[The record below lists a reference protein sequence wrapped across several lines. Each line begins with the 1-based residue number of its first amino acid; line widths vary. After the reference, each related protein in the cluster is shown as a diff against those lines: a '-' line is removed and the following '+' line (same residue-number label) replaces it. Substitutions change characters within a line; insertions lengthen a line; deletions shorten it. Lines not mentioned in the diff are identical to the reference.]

1 MPDIAQPR
9 SDDCL
14 DAVDDTKAGAAPAK
28 PLRTPT
34 GLSLP
39 TRLLALFLLCLLPV
53 IAAEIYTN
61 IDLRSRRQAELG
73 DLAMR
78 QSELASSDMD
88 SLLGGVAQLLRTIA
102 QFPSVRARDP
112 ACAADL
118 AALQPQLPAYRFV
131 AVLGADGAVLC
142 SSRPI
147 EGGIPGERPS
157 WAADLPSVGAFAVGH
172 YTSTPHGGAFLPITQ
187 SIPAARVDAGS
198 GAAAIV
204 AAVDLGWL
212 DQHLA
217 SLWRSRTPL
226 LPDST
231 VAVTDWDGAILAR
244 YPETPTWLG
253 RILPEAAM
261 KLIGEN
267 SPGVAM
273 LRLPDGRD
281 RLAAYVP
288 ASVPPVGV
296 ATFVFLTGQSVAS
309 RFDISGTHEVELVA
323 GAALLAL
330 VLTLLAG
337 RRFFMRPMER
347 LLEAAKRWRDGDL
360 GARAD
365 VGERGSEFAR
375 LAASFNQMASALEL
389 RDAELRTQAEMLEA
403 QVAAR
408 TRALSNTNNR
418 LQVEIA
424 ERAKTE
430 AALRQAHK
438 LQAVGQLAGGIAHD
452 FNNMLATVLGSL
464 ELMERRIQSNAAGGN
479 SEEDRRQ
486 LALIARASE
495 AVQRGAQLTSRLLA
509 FSRRQ
514 RLTVRPTDLN
524 RLITD
529 LLGLTG
535 STLGRGVRI
544 RADLAADLWPALAD
558 PGQVEAAILNLCLNA
573 RDAMPAGGQLVIGT
587 AHETVPGGP
596 PPIGNTEP
604 SDPAPGDYIRITVS
618 DSGCGMTPEV
628 LARAFEPFFSTK
640 GTGSSGLG
648 LSQVYGLA
656 RQSGGTVR
664 IASLPGEG
672 TTVSLLLRRAPDPVP
687 PPANPMEQPRA
698 RSAPPAPRLR
708 VLIVDDDVAVRR
720 VTVDMLHDLGCE
732 VVEASCAEEA
742 LALLDG
748 AAARF
753 GLLLIDYAMPGMNGI
768 RLARAVR
775 DLGVV
780 APIVLATGYAQLDDP
795 ADTYADLT
803 DAVLSKPFTIT
814 ELQTVLLRP
823 RAGAKPVLEYK

>member
-1 MPDIAQPR
+1 
-9 SDDCL
+9 
-14 DAVDDTKAGAAPAK
+14 
-28 PLRTPT
+28 
-34 GLSLP
+34 
-39 TRLLALFLLCLLPV
+39 
-53 IAAEIYTN
+53 
-61 IDLRSRRQAELG
+61 
-73 DLAMR
+73 
-78 QSELASSDMD
+78 MD
-88 SLLGGVAQLLRTIA
+88 SLLGGAAQLLRTIA

-118 AALQPQLPAYRFV
+118 AALQPQLPAYRFI
-131 AVLGADGAVLC
+131 AVLGADGSVLC

-157 WAADLPSVGAFAVGH
+157 WAVDLPSIGLASAGTFAVGH
-172 YTSTPHGGAFLPITQ
+172 YTSAPHGGAFLPITQ
-187 SIPAARVDAGS
+187 SIPAARAGAGS

-204 AAVDLGWL
+204 AAVDLDWL
-212 DQHLA
+212 DRHLA

-226 LPDST
+226 LPGGT
-231 VAVTDWDGAILAR
+231 VAVTDWDGTILAR
-244 YPETPTWLG
+244 YPQDPTWLG
-253 RILPEAAM
+253 RMLPDAAL
-261 KLIGEN
+261 KLVGES

-273 LRLPDGRD
+273 LHLPGGED
-281 RLAAYVP
+281 RLVAYVP
-288 ASVPPVGV
+288 ATVPPVGV
-296 ATFVFLTGQSVAS
+296 ATFVFVAGQSVAS
-309 RFDISGTHEVELVA
+309 RFDISGTREIALVA
-323 GAALLAL
+323 GAALLAF

-337 RRFFMRPMER
+337 RRFFVQPMER
-347 LLEAAKRWRDGDL
+347 LLEAAQLWRDGDL

-403 QVAAR
+403 RVVAR
-408 TRALSNTNNR
+408 TRALSDTNNR

-464 ELMERRIQSNAAGGN
+464 ELMERRIQSNAAGGKAD
-479 SEEDRRQ
+479 EDQRQ

-495 AVQRGAQLTSRLLA
+495 AVHRGAQLTSRLLA
-509 FSRRQ
+509 FSRNQ
-514 RLTVRPTDLN
+514 RLAVRPTDLN

-529 LLGLTG
+529 LLGLAA
-535 STLGRGVRI
+535 SALGRGVRI
-544 RADLAADLWPALAD
+544 RTDLATDLWPALAD

-573 RDAMPAGGQLVIGT
+573 RDAMPTGGQLVIGT
-587 AHETVPGGP
+587 AHETVPERGP
-596 PPIGNTEP
+596 AAANAEPGSRAPGDPPLDRQVLGDP
-604 SDPAPGDYIRITVS
+604 APGDPAPGDYVRITVS

-656 RQSGGTVR
+656 RRSGGTLR

-672 TTVSLLLRRAPDPVP
+672 TTVSLLLRRAPDPAP
-687 PPANPMEQPRA
+687 PPPTPMEQQRP
-698 RSAPPAPRLR
+698 RSAAPALAPRLR

-732 VVEASCAEEA
+732 VIEASCAEEA

-753 GLLLIDYAMPGMNGI
+753 GLLLVDYAMPGMNGI
-768 RLARAVR
+768 QLARAVR

-780 APIVLATGYAQLDDP
+780 APIVLATGYAELDDHL
-795 ADTYADLT
+795 DTCADLT
-803 DAVLSKPFTIT
+803 DAVLPKPFTIT
-814 ELQTVLLRP
+814 ELENVLLRP